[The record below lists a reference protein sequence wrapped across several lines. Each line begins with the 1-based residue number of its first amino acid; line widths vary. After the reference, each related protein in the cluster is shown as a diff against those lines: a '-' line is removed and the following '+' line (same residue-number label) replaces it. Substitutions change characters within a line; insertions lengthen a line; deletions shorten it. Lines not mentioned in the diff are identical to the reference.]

1 MREIIH
7 TDEEGGPCT
16 NDYDDCMFA
25 NLDAPV
31 VRSGGEPFKSYYSVE
46 EGYYCYSAMD
56 PSRSLVETVLKAID
70 ERSSESNN
78 WPACDAIC
86 VLLFDL
92 GFDIVH
98 LTRADIV
105 AFWTMFPKGVSDFL
119 SLPYLRLRCFN
130 NPHGDVVRVLNNP
143 CFYKDAN
150 APERRLVEIASVGGF
165 RFALDRAK
173 HIAPAS
179 VLAKELALLN
189 YGCNE
194 PNKVDAIADGLTTEI
209 AEVMDDWGLDPRI
222 VT

>member
-7 TDEEGGPCT
+7 TDEEGSPCT

-46 EGYYCYSAMD
+46 EGYYCYSAID

-130 NPHGDVVRVLNNP
+130 CRAGSEQPLLLQGCQCARKKVGGNRLG
-143 CFYKDAN
+143 
-150 APERRLVEIASVGGF
+150 RRLS
-165 RFALDRAK
+165 LRA
-173 HIAPAS
+173 
-179 VLAKELALLN
+179 
-189 YGCNE
+189 
-194 PNKVDAIADGLTTEI
+194 
-209 AEVMDDWGLDPRI
+209 
-222 VT
+222 